1 MKKSSFIL
9 CFLIGF
15 SIFFSNSFGLEN
27 NKNEELKFNKKILY
41 IGIPAI
47 ALSFLADKEVEDFI
61 KSNQTETLDDIGS
74 TFSSFAPQYLV
85 LAGALGYVYGY
96 FTKNEKFAY
105 ASQLSVESSIIAAS
119 IVLPIKLIVGRKRPE
134 DTDKIMDFGYHD
146 FDASFPSGHTAV
158 AFAFFGTYASI
169 YNKGI
174 TPYLLYSIPVLVGFG
189 RIYEDKHYFSDVV
202 AGAVIG
208 LSSIYLGKLLHN
220 RITTR
225 FQFGIE
231 FEISKK
237 KFGTKV
243 SYNF

>member
-9 CFLIGF
+9 CFLVVF
-15 SIFFSNSFGLEN
+15 SIFFNISYGQEIKKEN
-27 NKNEELKFNKKILY
+27 EIKFNKKILY

-61 KSNQTETLDDIGS
+61 KSNKAETLDDIGS
-74 TFSSFAPQYLV
+74 SFSSVAPQYLI

-96 FTKNEKFAY
+96 FTKNNKFAY

-119 IVLPIKLIVGRKRPE
+119 IVLPLKLIVGRKRPE
-134 DTDKIMDFGYHD
+134 DTDKIMDFGFHD

-158 AFAFFGTYASI
+158 SFAFFGTYASI
-169 YNKGI
+169 YNKGV
-174 TPYLLYSIPVLVGFG
+174 TPYLLYSIPVLIGFG

-202 AGAVIG
+202 AGAVVG
-208 LSSIYLGKLLHN
+208 LSSVYLGKLLHD
-220 RITTR
+220 RFTTR

>member
-9 CFLIGF
+9 CFLIIF
-15 SIFFSNSFGLEN
+15 SIFSDSSLGQERI
-27 NKNEELKFNKKILY
+27 KQPQFNKKLIY

-47 ALSFLADKEVEDFI
+47 ALSFLADKEVEKFV
-61 KSNQTETLDDIGS
+61 KHNRGETIDDIGS
-74 TFSSFAPQYLV
+74 TFSSIAPQYLIG
-85 LAGALGYVYGY
+85 AGALGYLYGY
-96 FTKNEKFAY
+96 FTKNNKFAY

-134 DTDKIMDFGYHD
+134 NTDKIMDFGFHD

-174 TPYLLYSIPVLVGFG
+174 TPYLLYSIPVLIGFG

-202 AGAVIG
+202 AGTVIG
-208 LSSIYLGKLLHN
+208 LSSVYLGKIFHN
-220 RITTR
+220 SITTR

>member
-9 CFLIGF
+9 CFLLIF
-15 SIFFSNSFGLEN
+15 SIIFGSSYGSDIKEN
-27 NKNEELKFNKKILY
+27 QEVKFNKKILY
-41 IGIPAI
+41 FGIPAV
-47 ALSFLADKEVEDFI
+47 ALSFLADKEVEDYI
-61 KSNQTETLDDIGS
+61 KSNDSETLNDIGA
-74 TFSSFAPQYLV
+74 FGYVAPQYLIM
-85 LAGALGYVYGY
+85 AGALGYVYGY
-96 FTKNEKFAY
+96 FSKNGKFAY
-105 ASQLSVESSIIAAS
+105 ASQLSVESSIVAAS

-134 DTDKIMDFGYHD
+134 DTDKIMDFGFHD

-158 AFAFFGTYASI
+158 AFAFFGSYASV

-174 TPYLLYSIPVLVGFG
+174 TPYLLYSIPVLIGFG
-189 RIYEDKHYFSDVV
+189 RIYQDKHYLSDVV

-208 LSSIYLGKLLHN
+208 LSSVYLGELFHN

-237 KFGTKV
+237 KFGTTV
-243 SYNF
+243 SYRF